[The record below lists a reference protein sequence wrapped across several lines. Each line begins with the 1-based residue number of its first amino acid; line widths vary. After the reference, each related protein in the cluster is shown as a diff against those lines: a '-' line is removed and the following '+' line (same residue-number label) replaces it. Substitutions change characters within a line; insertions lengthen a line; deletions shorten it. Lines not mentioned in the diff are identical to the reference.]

1 MLEVRQAST
10 GNEERSLRNSRGGV
24 LCETLKQNGVGHF
37 HTDWIEQAI
46 QLSRGRI
53 FLAVRASS
61 AKVLRQEKGDQ
72 REAGRVKK

>member
-1 MLEVRQAST
+1 M
-10 GNEERSLRNSRGGV
+10 
-24 LCETLKQNGVGHF
+24 GHF